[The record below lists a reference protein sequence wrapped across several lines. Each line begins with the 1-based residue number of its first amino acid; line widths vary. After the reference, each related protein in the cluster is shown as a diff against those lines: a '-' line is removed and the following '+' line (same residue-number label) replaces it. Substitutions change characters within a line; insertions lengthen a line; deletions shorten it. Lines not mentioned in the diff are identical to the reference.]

1 MSQQSWK
8 GNVLAQWQGIGL
20 EAFCKELNISYQDVF
35 MQPLN
40 DSTLDL
46 NPFEDLVFEWLPHS
60 QAPEGLVHLYPI
72 ATPTSQV
79 TWEEWFIK
87 PDGLHHHVL
96 RNYEHPDS
104 TDTWMGDDVDH
115 PPQVCNIQW
124 YYINDSDLRPVVLR

>member
-8 GNVLAQWQGIGL
+8 TDVLTQWQQIGL
-20 EAFCKELNISYQDVF
+20 EGFCKELDISYEDVF
-35 MQPLN
+35 LKPIN
-40 DSTLDL
+40 NSTLVL
-46 NPFEDLVFEWLPHS
+46 NPFEGLDFKWWPHS

-72 ATPTSQV
+72 VTPTSQV

-96 RNYEHPDS
+96 RNYEHKEA
-104 TDTWMGDDVDH
+104 TDTWMGDDDDH

-124 YYINDSDLRPVVLR
+124 YYINDADLRPVVLR